1 MVTRYGFFEY
11 FSCAGIPS
19 CTSGVTLIAAAEF
32 PPEQP
37 VHDPH
42 PEADD
47 CKNICWN
54 RRQKIAMA
62 TKTITEVANV

>member
-1 MVTRYGFFEY
+1 
-11 FSCAGIPS
+11 
-19 CTSGVTLIAAAEF
+19 VTLIDASEL

-47 CKNICWN
+47 FQNICWN
-54 RRQKIAMA
+54 RRQKIARA
-62 TKTITEVANV
+62 TKTMTEVANV

>member
-1 MVTRYGFFEY
+1 
-11 FSCAGIPS
+11 
-19 CTSGVTLIAAAEF
+19 VTLIAASEF

-47 CKNICWN
+47 FKNICWN

-62 TKTITEVANV
+62 TKTMTEVANV

>member
-1 MVTRYGFFEY
+1 M
-11 FSCAGIPS
+11 
-19 CTSGVTLIAAAEF
+19 TLIAGAEF
-32 PPEQP
+32 PPVQP
-37 VHDPH
+37 AHDPH

-47 CKNICWN
+47 FKNVCWN